1 MLARHTGDSAKVAEA
16 RERCLQMSREHYRG
30 HIVQAQTPSDKAIVD
45 LRVDGKSSTDRVAVA
60 HVAHGHAAIN
70 TSVACAYTGTGP
82 ALHLLHLHRA
92 EDYAR
97 HTRTA
102 TSVLTKKVLYVEVS
116 RSQSVGCE
124 YCSVP

>member
-82 ALHLLHLHRA
+82 STSPSSPQSRGLCTA
-92 EDYAR
+92 
-97 HTRTA
+97 HTDCDV
-102 TSVLTKKVLYVEVS
+102 SVNKEGAVDPPS
-116 RSQSVGCE
+116 
-124 YCSVP
+124 